1 MIKKLQ
7 TTTKYY
13 AKTEEEAEG
22 AVIMAESNTKG
33 RIIKKSIQRKTSKES
48 IYYEVVITE
57 EFTTSKEQLEKEE
70 LI

>member
-33 RIIKKSIQRKTSKES
+33 RIRKTSKES

>member
-33 RIIKKSIQRKTSKES
+33 RIIKKVYPTQDFKRLNLLRGS
-48 IYYEVVITE
+48 YH
-57 EFTTSKEQLEKEE
+57 
-70 LI
+70 

>member
-22 AVIMAESNTKG
+22 AVIMTESNTKG
-33 RIIKKSIQRKTSKES
+33 RIIKKSIQRKTSKDS

>member
-13 AKTEEEAEG
+13 AKTEDEAEG
-22 AVIMAESNTKG
+22 AVIAAESKTKG
-33 RIIKKSIQRKTSKES
+33 RIVKKSIQRKTSKDS

-57 EFTTSKEQLEKEE
+57 EFTTSKEH
-70 LI
+70 

>member
-1 MIKKLQ
+1 
-7 TTTKYY
+7 
-13 AKTEEEAEG
+13 
-22 AVIMAESNTKG
+22 MAESNTKG
-33 RIIKKSIQRKTSKES
+33 RIIKKSIQRKTSKDS

>member
-13 AKTEEEAEG
+13 AKTEDEAEG
-22 AVIMAESNTKG
+22 
-33 RIIKKSIQRKTSKES
+33 RIVKKSIQRKTSKDS

>member
-33 RIIKKSIQRKTSKES
+33 RIIKKSIQRKTSKDS

-57 EFTTSKEQLEKEE
+57 
-70 LI
+70 

>member
-22 AVIMAESNTKG
+22 AVIIAESNTKG
-33 RIIKKSIQRKTSKES
+33 RIIKKSIQRKTSKE
-48 IYYEVVITE
+48 
-57 EFTTSKEQLEKEE
+57 QLEKEE